1 MTASESNKYVDLSR
15 RYMGQAREELE
26 IADFN
31 QASEKAW
38 GAVACGLKAVAE
50 QREWNH
56 RQHSLLYD
64 VAGQLADELKRPD
77 IRERFTGANAL
88 HQNYYEGWMD
98 EDSVENAIDS
108 AELLLGELET
118 VRQSP
123 PPPFTP
129 ETPAQQKRLNRL
141 TAGRERP
148 SNEPPESP
156 E

>member
-1 MTASESNKYVDLSR
+1 MTTPESNKYVELSR

-38 GAVACGLKAVAE
+38 GAVACGVKAVAE

-56 RQHSLLYD
+56 RQHSLLFD
-64 VAGQLADELKRPD
+64 VAGQLADELERPD
-77 IRERFTGANAL
+77 LRERFRGANTL

-98 EDSVENAIDS
+98 EDEVEDAIDS
-108 AELLLGELET
+108 AELLVGELET

-123 PPPFTP
+123 APSFIP
-129 ETPAQQKRLNRL
+129 ETKAQQKRLERL
-141 TAGRERP
+141 TAGRERA
-148 SNEPPESP
+148 SDGTQELPE
-156 E
+156 

>member
-1 MTASESNKYVDLSR
+1 MTTPESNKYAELSR

-38 GAVACGLKAVAE
+38 GAVACGVKAVAE

-64 VAGQLADELKRPD
+64 VAGQLADELSRPT
-77 IRERFTGANAL
+77 IRQRFMGANAL
-88 HQNYYEGWMD
+88 YQNSYEGWMGED
-98 EDSVENAIDS
+98 EVESAIDS
-108 AELLLGELET
+108 VELLLGELET

-123 PPPFTP
+123 ATLFIPKTK
-129 ETPAQQKRLNRL
+129 AQQNRLDRL
-141 TAGRERP
+141 TAGRERRLM
-148 SNEPPESP
+148 SRGN
-156 E
+156 

>member
-1 MTASESNKYVDLSR
+1 MTTPESNKYAELSR

-38 GAVACGLKAVAE
+38 GAVACGVKAVAE

-64 VAGQLADELKRPD
+64 AAGQIADELERPA
-77 IRERFTGANAL
+77 IRERFRDANAL
-88 HQNYYEGWMD
+88 YQNSHEGWMG
-98 EDSVENAIDS
+98 EDDVESAIDS
-108 AELLLGELET
+108 AELLVGELET

-123 PPPFTP
+123 APSFIP
-129 ETPAQQKRLNRL
+129 ETNAQQKRLDRL
-141 TAGRERP
+141 TAGRERA
-148 SNEPPESP
+148 SNESRELPE
-156 E
+156 

>member
-1 MTASESNKYVDLSR
+1 MTTPESNKYVELSR
-15 RYMGQAREELE
+15 RYMVQAREELE

-38 GAVACGLKAVAE
+38 GAVACGVKAVAE

-64 VAGQLADELKRPD
+64 AAGQIADELERPD
-77 IRERFTGANAL
+77 LRERFIAANAL

-98 EDSVENAIDS
+98 EGSVESTIDS
-108 AELLLGELET
+108 AELLLGELEI

-123 PPPFTP
+123 APSFIP
-129 ETPAQQKRLNRL
+129 ETNAQQKRLDRL
-141 TAGRERP
+141 TAGRERA
-148 SNEPPESP
+148 SE
-156 E
+156 